1 MNVFE
6 RVVELVARCQ
16 NVVVESALP
25 HRSAKPSLFPDPLVR
40 RNFDAHQNI
49 GNRCEFVGQQDSVPV
64 IRQEAVSRHFETHFL
79 SRRSECFGENVKLAI
94 RERANIS
101 PKIARDEEKAGMQ
114 FQAV

>member
-49 GNRCEFVGQQDSVPV
+49 GNRRAFVGQQDSVPV
-64 IRQEAVSRHFETHFL
+64 IWQEAVCAHVETHFL
-79 SRRSECFGENVKLAI
+79 SRRS
-94 RERANIS
+94 
-101 PKIARDEEKAGMQ
+101 
-114 FQAV
+114 